1 LVLTETAEKAVT
13 AYGGADVWMKARK
26 IEAVVSAS
34 GLAFFLKR
42 RPPFKTAGLTLEVN
56 RPAASLTP
64 IGARQNPVTG
74 TLMGK
79 DVTLTDEQGLVLNS
93 RTNARSVFPYGRRLL
108 FWDDLDMTYFACYAF
123 WNYLTL
129 PRLLLRGDILW
140 EEKAPGY
147 LTAEFPEHLPTHSKR
162 QEFRF
167 DTATGLLLQ
176 HNYTAEVISSL
187 ASAANC
193 VVSHSEENGIRFPS
207 RRIVSP
213 MKPNREA
220 LGFPVLID
228 MTIHQFRLIF

>member
-1 LVLTETAEKAVT
+1 MVFTETAEKAVT

-42 RPPFKTAGLTLEVN
+42 RPPFKTASLMLEVN
-56 RPAASLTP
+56 RPAVSLTP
-64 IGARQNPVTG
+64 IGNQKHPVTG
-74 TLMGK
+74 ILNGQ
-79 DVTLTDEQGLVLNS
+79 DVTLTDGQGRILDS
-93 RTNARSVFPYGRRLL
+93 RTNARSAFPFGRRLF

-129 PRLLLRGDILW
+129 PRLLLREDILW
-140 EEKAPGY
+140 EEKAPGH
-147 LTAEFPEHLPTHSKR
+147 LTAGFPDHLPTHSKK

-167 DTATGLLLQ
+167 DPVTGLLLQ
-176 HNYTAEVISSL
+176 HTYTAEVISNL
-187 ASAANC
+187 AAAANC
-193 VVSHSEENGIRFPS
+193 VVSHSEEKGIRFPS

-220 LGFPVLID
+220 LGYPVLID
-228 MTIHQFRLIF
+228 MTIRQFRLIL